1 MIVMLGWSLFIC
13 SAKECLT
20 EFMSFGALISTTP
33 TPSKMQQILP
43 APLPLIDRQ
52 IVIHILQQLIRVKIH
67 ELIKIQGPL
76 YQGLKHHGPL

>member
-1 MIVMLGWSLFIC
+1 MFS
-13 SAKECLT
+13 LT
-20 EFMSFGALISTTP
+20 ECMPFGALNSTTP
-33 TPSKMQQILP
+33 PPPSKMHQILP

>member
-1 MIVMLGWSLFIC
+1 MIVILGWSLFIC
-13 SAKECLT
+13 LAKECLT
-20 EFMSFGALISTTP
+20 EFMPFGALISTAP

-43 APLPLIDRQ
+43 APPLLDRQ

-76 YQGLKHHGPL
+76 YQGLKYQGPL

>member
-1 MIVMLGWSLFIC
+1 
-13 SAKECLT
+13 
-20 EFMSFGALISTTP
+20 
-33 TPSKMQQILP
+33 MQQILP

-76 YQGLKHHGPL
+76 YQRLKHHGPL